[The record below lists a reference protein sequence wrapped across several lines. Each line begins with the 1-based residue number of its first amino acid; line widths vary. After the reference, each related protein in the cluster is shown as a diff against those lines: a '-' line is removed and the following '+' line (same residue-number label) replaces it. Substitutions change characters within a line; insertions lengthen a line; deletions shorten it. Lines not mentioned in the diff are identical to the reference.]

1 MPRQSEQPPGSAA
14 PGLPRPGSPG
24 TRRDFDKD
32 HEMADIGTLAETQ
45 PFAAPAPGNDA
56 LGNGASGTPTRFGTV
71 GSAGL
76 RRLPP
81 DGRMNIREDDLEEL
95 LTYLQKVRAKA
106 RTVQAHAPA
115 GSYLADVL
123 ERTLDGLTSEIGQLR
138 HLLGLRDSLPAE
150 AFQRP
155 VAHRRMRPAS

>member
-1 MPRQSEQPPGSAA
+1 
-14 PGLPRPGSPG
+14 
-24 TRRDFDKD
+24 
-32 HEMADIGTLAETQ
+32 MADIGTLAETQ
-45 PFAAPAPGNDA
+45 PSSAPAPGNGA
-56 LGNGASGTPTRFGTV
+56 LGNGARGNGASGNGASGTPTRFGTV

-76 RRLPP
+76 TRLPP